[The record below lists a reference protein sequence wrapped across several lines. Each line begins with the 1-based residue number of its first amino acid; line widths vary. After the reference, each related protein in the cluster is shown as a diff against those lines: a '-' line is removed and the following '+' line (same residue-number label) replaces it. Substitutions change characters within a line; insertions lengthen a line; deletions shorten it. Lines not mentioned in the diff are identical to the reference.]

1 MGLVVRGEGAWF
13 TGDHGVVHHARTR
26 TRSLNQQGNVIPR
39 KTSHYVVSL
48 KHIPTHQNHGNSWP
62 TEKTYRK
69 EIPIKVLMKEKLSF
83 NKQLIY

>member
-1 MGLVVRGEGAWF
+1 MVHGGSRGGSSRAYAYAF
-13 TGDHGVVHHARTR
+13 F
-26 TRSLNQQGNVIPR
+26 NQQGNVIPR
-39 KTSHYVVSL
+39 KTSHYVVCL